1 MNNFVAVGGKYIS
14 HRLVTVTK
22 GGYIGHR
29 LVTVTQIGQG
39 LVTGGKDDILVIAWS
54 KILT

>member
-1 MNNFVAVGGKYIS
+1 MRGGEIG

-39 LVTGGKDDILVIAWS
+39 LVTGGKNDILVIAWS
-54 KILT
+54 